1 MCDMPASR
9 RLQGMD
15 GRHTAS
21 DSARM
26 SPHPISAFVLMLE
39 ASRGE
44 K

>member
-1 MCDMPASR
+1 MCGMPASR
-9 RLQGMD
+9 RLQGTE
-15 GRHTAS
+15 GRHIAS
-21 DSARM
+21 YSAHM